1 MIIRGLCLPAVDISR
16 VIAAMTGRNERT
28 VEDTRLLRRLYDLGV
43 PAEDISLIVDFMR
56 RHGRSR
62 GVAQYNTV
70 GWLAYDFPE
79 R

>member
-1 MIIRGLCLPAVDISR
+1 MIIRGLCLPAIDISR

-28 VEDTRLLRRLYDLGV
+28 VEDTRLLRRLYD
-43 PAEDISLIVDFMR
+43 PAEDISLIVDFMW